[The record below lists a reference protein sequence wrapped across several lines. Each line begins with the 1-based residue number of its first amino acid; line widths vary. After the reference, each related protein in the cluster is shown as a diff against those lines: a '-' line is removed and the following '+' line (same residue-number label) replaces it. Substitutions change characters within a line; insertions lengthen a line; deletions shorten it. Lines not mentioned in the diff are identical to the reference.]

1 MSHEQPSLP
10 IPGADSN
17 ARSRSVPGGR
27 QPAGHGRRLK
37 HGAVA
42 GHYHGFRRDRAVGG
56 GANGRADFFKTALQ
70 HGNSSA
76 ELRRTRMGRA
86 GAHADTL
93 GTLRN
98 QRMREDEPATTELAE
113 RPLKSK
119 TDRSPTAMQR
129 VAMGQERTF
138 ACTNYGVD

>member
-1 MSHEQPSLP
+1 
-10 IPGADSN
+10 
-17 ARSRSVPGGR
+17 
-27 QPAGHGRRLK
+27 
-37 HGAVA
+37 
-42 GHYHGFRRDRAVGG
+42 
-56 GANGRADFFKTALQ
+56 
-70 HGNSSA
+70 
-76 ELRRTRMGRA
+76 MGRA